1 VAQTLLAS
9 RKTWALALVAAV
21 EAGRID
27 RNSLPLDVVRKLTVH
42 REPGLAERVAKLWGN
57 VDGATTAD
65 MRDQI
70 ARLQKTLKAGTGTP
84 YAGKKLFSATCAKCH
99 RLFTEGGQIGPDLT
113 SFKRDDV
120 TNMLTNIVNPSAE
133 VREGFETYVAVT
145 GDGRVVSG
153 FLADRDNRMIVLR
166 GIDGQNVSLEQDD
179 LEQLERQKRSLMPE
193 GLLQKMTDQQIRDLF
208 AYLRSTQ
215 PLAN

>member
-1 VAQTLLAS
+1 
-9 RKTWALALVAAV
+9 
-21 EAGRID
+21 
-27 RNSLPLDVVRKLTVH
+27 LTVH
-42 REPGLAERVAKLWGN
+42 REPGLAERVAKLWGH

-65 MRDQI
+65 MREQI

-99 RLFTEGGQIGPDLT
+99 RLFTDGGQIGPDLT

-166 GIDGQNVSLEQDD
+166 GIDGQNVALEQDD
-179 LEQLERQKRSLMPE
+179 LEQFERQKRSLMPE